1 VNFFAQ
7 GVDMTNSEFRRIQ
20 DQVLQLKGRDLAEK
34 LGVATSS
41 ISHWREERDVP
52 EYIARLMT
60 FLEAEK
66 NGTIQIPLTIPEMI
80 KLSRAAEARGIT
92 VEALLIN
99 VIRGIIKQPTSYTA
113 AAAEAADKPLPKV
126 AEPIIYKGPQSLAKP
141 HKDPH

>member
-1 VNFFAQ
+1 
-7 GVDMTNSEFRRIQ
+7 MTNSEFRRIQ

-66 NGTIQIPLTIPEMI
+66 NGNIQIPLTIPEMI
-80 KLSRAAEARGIT
+80 KLSRAAEARGVT
-92 VEALLIN
+92 VEALLID
-99 VIRGIIKQPTSYTA
+99 VIRGIIKQPVSYQADA
-113 AAAEAADKPLPKV
+113 AKAADKPAQKA
-126 AEPIIYKGPQSLAKP
+126 AEPVIYKGPQSLAKP
-141 HKDPH
+141 RKEPS